1 MSLPACQLPTGNSP
15 VHEPERQLVDR
26 VALDCVD
33 ELGRWQPGHLQA
45 SVQAS
50 STMSERN
57 EPAQPA

>member
-1 MSLPACQLPTGNSP
+1 